1 MLLAVQTFTKVKRLY
16 FEFQERRQ
24 MKPTVYESYK
34 YVIVSAIRKAA
45 VGTCLL
51 FATRAGADHL
61 ASIAKNWISVANLIE
76 TERGFRLRVPFFFTL
91 VA

>member
-1 MLLAVQTFTKVKRLY
+1 
-16 FEFQERRQ
+16 
-24 MKPTVYESYK
+24 MKPTVYESHK

-76 TERGFRLRVPFFFTL
+76 TERGFHLRVPFFFQRSFQFTL
-91 VA
+91 SYCGEKDNAGSRSRVS